1 MKRQWL
7 GRLRLLL
14 VILWSA
20 LSAASCGAQNKTDKM
35 GQTSASNATED
46 ARYAQLNAKL
56 DTVLAALGDTQRELA
71 ESRTQMQALKAR
83 IDAIDA
89 AASSSQENA
98 LSTPGPVAAA
108 NMQES
113 VRRLQESTQV
123 LQAEVKQHDQTKVE
137 SFSKYPVKISGML
150 LSSTNLTGG
159 GVDNVDLPIV
169 ALKPNEEVANG
180 GLATTWRQSILG
192 LDARGPSF
200 WGGHS
205 AADVRVDFFGGQPTG
220 GYGTNGGTLRLRTAH
235 VDLDWPDSS
244 LTASLDTP
252 LISPLEPTSYL
263 SVAEPAMAWSGN
275 LWSWSPQL
283 AFKHS
288 ISVSDTGR
296 VGVEAGLID
305 PAATAS
311 YYNQQLRQYNAS
323 ESSKQ
328 PGYESRVSY
337 TLGTG
342 DHPLTVG
349 VGGYYG
355 RQKYP
360 DERHIDAWAGSADW
374 KLPLGARYEVS
385 GELYRGRA
393 LGGLGGGA
401 FKDYVS
407 YGEYGVRGLNDEGG
421 WVQFKARFSPTVESN
436 AAIGQD
442 SAFAREVRN
451 AAMPSTPT
459 TYSGLVAN
467 RTVFGNVIYRPRT
480 YLLFSLEYRRIESW
494 QALPPASSSQTLGLA
509 IGYLY

>member
-7 GRLRLLL
+7 TGFPWQL
-14 VILWSA
+14 VIV
-20 LSAASCGAQNKTDKM
+20 LSGFVAASCGAQNTTPA
-35 GQTSASNATED
+35 GPAPED
-46 ARYAQLNAKL
+46 ARYAQLAAKL
-56 DTVLAALGDTQRELA
+56 DQALATLQDTQRELA
-71 ESRTQMQALKAR
+71 ESRSQMRELTTR
-83 IDAIDA
+83 IDAIDPVHSA
-89 AASSSQENA
+89 SGGPVENASS
-98 LSTPGPVAAA
+98 TPSAVAAA
-108 NMQES
+108 NMQQA
-113 VRRLQESTQV
+113 VRQLQENAQI

-150 LSSTNLTGG
+150 LSTTNLTRG

-169 ALKPNEEVANG
+169 ALAPAYDVANG
-180 GLATTWRQSILG
+180 GLTTSWRQSVLG

-205 AADVRVDFFGGQPTG
+205 SADVRVDFFGGQPTG

-235 VDLDWPDSS
+235 VHLDWPDSS

-252 LISPLEPTSYL
+252 LISPLQPSSYL
-263 SVAEPAMAWSGN
+263 SVGEPPMAWSGN

-288 ISVSDTGR
+288 ISTSDKGR
-296 VGVEAGLID
+296 LGLEAGIID

-311 YYNQQLRQYNAS
+311 YFSQDLRQPNAS
-323 ESSKQ
+323 ESSQQ
-328 PGYESRVSY
+328 PGYETRLSY

-342 DHPLTVG
+342 DRPLTVG
-349 VGGYYG
+349 AGGYYG

-360 DERHIDAWAGSADW
+360 YDNHIDAWAGSADW
-374 KLPLGARYEVS
+374 KLPLSARYEIS

-407 YGEYGVRGLNDEGG
+407 LGKDGVRGLNDEGG
-421 WVQFKARFSPTVESN
+421 WAQFKARLSPTLEAN

-442 SAFAREVRN
+442 SAFARQVR
-451 AAMPSTPT
+451 AAVMPRTPT
-459 TYSGLVAN
+459 PYSGLVAN
-467 RTVFGNVIYRPRT
+467 RTLFGNFIYRPRT

-494 QALPPASSSQTLGLA
+494 QVALPGASSQALGLA